1 MTNFDRFI
9 HHFTELRQRLITTL
23 VCFGIFFAGAYY
35 YSETLFVWLAKP
47 LQEAAGYTSLT
58 LIYTKLTEAFT
69 TYVDVAFYT
78 ASLLT
83 FLVAE
88 YQVWSFVKP
97 GLRPQERKLV
107 PPFLVAI
114 PLCFIAGVLV
124 SYHWII
130 PRAWTFFL
138 GFEAQAIDGITI
150 HLTARMSDYLSLVVK
165 MLFSGGIVFQ
175 LPLILI
181 LLGKLGIVD
190 GKFLS
195 EKRRYVLVLNFILAA
210 LLTPPDVLSM
220 LILAAILMTLYEVS
234 IIVVRILGRHK
245 NA

>member
-9 HHFTELRQRLITTL
+9 HHFRELRQRLITCL
-23 VCFGIFFAGAYY
+23 IWFGIFFAGAYY
-35 YSETLFVWLAKP
+35 YAETLFVWLAKP
-47 LQEAAGYTSLT
+47 LQEAAGNTVLT

-78 ASLLT
+78 AWLLT

-88 YQVWSFVKP
+88 YQVWRFVAP
-97 GLRPQERKLV
+97 GLRPQERKMV

-114 PLCFIAGVLV
+114 PLCFVAGVLV
-124 SYHWII
+124 AYHWII

-138 GFEAQAIDGITI
+138 GFETQEIAGISI

-165 MLFSGGIVFQ
+165 MLFSGGLVFQ

-181 LLGKLGIVD
+181 LLGRLGIVD
-190 GKFLS
+190 AQFLS
-195 EKRRYVLVLNFILAA
+195 EKRRYMLILNLILSA

-220 LILAAILMTLYEVS
+220 FILAAILMILYEVS
-234 IIVVRILGRHK
+234 IIFVRILGRNNH
-245 NA
+245 A

>member
-9 HHFTELRQRLITTL
+9 HHFTELRERLIRCL
-23 VCFGIFFAGAYY
+23 IWFGVFFTVSYY
-35 YSETLFVWLAKP
+35 YAENLFVWLARP
-47 LQEAAGYTSLT
+47 LQEAAGNTAMT

-83 FLVAE
+83 FLVVE

-97 GLRPQERKLV
+97 ALRPQERRLV
-107 PPFLVAI
+107 PPFLMAI
-114 PLCFIAGVLV
+114 PLCFMAGVLV
-124 SYHWII
+124 AYHWII

-138 GFEAQAIDGITI
+138 GFESQAIDGITI

-181 LLGKLGIVD
+181 LLGKLGVVD
-190 GKFLS
+190 AKFLS
-195 EKRRYVLVLNFILAA
+195 EKRRYMVIMNLFLAA

-220 LILAAILMTLYEVS
+220 LILAAILMTLYEIS
-234 IIVVRILGRHK
+234 IILVRNLGRHK